1 MKFFNKRK
9 ETNTLHD
16 SKTTIERYSSLFF
29 QGRIQQG
36 IMVCIHNKH
45 TLTFLLYNFERTIT
59 LLLVLLDFFKLLKYK
74 NIYNA
79 EIKRY

>member
-36 IMVCIHNKH
+36 IMVCTQEEYSYIS
-45 TLTFLLYNFERTIT
+45 I
-59 LLLVLLDFFKLLKYK
+59 
-74 NIYNA
+74 I
-79 EIKRY
+79 

>member
-29 QGRIQQG
+29 QGKNSTKDYGMYTTSI
-36 IMVCIHNKH
+36 
-45 TLTFLLYNFERTIT
+45 LLHFYYIILNER
-59 LLLVLLDFFKLLKYK
+59 LHYDSFF
-74 NIYNA
+74 
-79 EIKRY
+79 